1 MFDILTFEDYC
12 NESKDYGTK
21 GDKIIYRGEEFSGF
35 NEPKKYVGN
44 GKYKFRVLAKEGDD
58 IKVINFGHVDYED
71 FTQHK
76 DSERRKSF
84 RARHKCDP
92 VKELNKLSAR
102 YWSCQYL
109 W

>member
-1 MFDILTFEDYC
+1 MKLVLLLELVILYL
-12 NESKDYGTK
+12 
-21 GDKIIYRGEEFSGF
+21 I
-35 NEPKKYVGN
+35 
-44 GKYKFRVLAKEGDD
+44 GDD

-84 RARHKCDP
+84 RSRHNCDP

-102 YWSCQYL
+102 YWTCQYL